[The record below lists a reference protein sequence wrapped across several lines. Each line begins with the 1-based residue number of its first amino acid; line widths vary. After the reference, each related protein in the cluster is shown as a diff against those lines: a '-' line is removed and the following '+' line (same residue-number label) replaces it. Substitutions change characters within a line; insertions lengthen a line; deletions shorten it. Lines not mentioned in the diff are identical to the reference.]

1 MSAQTETQA
10 PAPGAVRPFFWSVR
24 RELWENRAI
33 YLGPAIAA
41 AVVVAGIVIA
51 AINPPHFQQ
60 HGTGHQLTQAELRT
74 LPYDIAA
81 LLIMAIGVI
90 IGVFYSL
97 GALHNERRD
106 RSVLFWKSLPVSDR
120 IAVGAKALIPFVVLP
135 ACVFVTI
142 VVTHVL
148 MLALHLIS
156 LAVHGEAP
164 GVLLTQVPLLNLWLV
179 LAWGLFTTALWW
191 APVYGWLFMVSAWA
205 RRMTFL
211 WAVAPPIAL
220 SVFER
225 LAFGTTYI
233 GDLLG
238 KRVSVPSEAAFAVH
252 GRGSPILNL
261 PMPDPV
267 SFFSNP
273 GLWAGLLVGAGFFAA
288 AIWLRR
294 RADPI

>member
-1 MSAQTETQA
+1 MSAQTETRT
-10 PAPGAVRPFFWSVR
+10 PVRPFLWSVR

-33 YLGPAIAA
+33 YLGPVIAA
-41 AVVVAGIVIA
+41 VVVVAGIMIA
-51 AINPPHFQQ
+51 AIHPPQFHQM
-60 HGTGHQLTQAELRT
+60 GPGHRLSQAELRT

-81 LLIMAIGVI
+81 LLIMVIGMI

-120 IAVGAKALIPFVVLP
+120 IAVGAKALIPFAVLP
-135 ACVFVTI
+135 VCVFVTI

-156 LAVHGEAP
+156 LAVHGEDP

-191 APVYGWLFMVSAWA
+191 APIYGWLFVVSAWA

-225 LAFGTTYI
+225 LAFGTTYV

-238 KRVSVPSEAAFAVH
+238 KRVTVPSEVAFQVH
-252 GRGSPILNL
+252 GRASPILNL

-267 SFFSNP
+267 SFFTSP
-273 GLWAGLLVGAGFFAA
+273 GLWVGLLVGAAFFAA